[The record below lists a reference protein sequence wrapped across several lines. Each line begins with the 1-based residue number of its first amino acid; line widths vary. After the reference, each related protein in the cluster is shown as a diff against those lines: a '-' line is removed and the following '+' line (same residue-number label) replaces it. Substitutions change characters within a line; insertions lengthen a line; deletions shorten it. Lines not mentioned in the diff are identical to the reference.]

1 MNADVSFSNLPS
13 CRALDIQAKY
23 LLGVHRLLSV
33 GAKSLPLN
41 PLFVKSYPIPQLS
54 GVVPEPQR
62 RWYVAT
68 LSESPDSPGDRQL
81 TLITGLDEKAIRRGK
96 VEIANEL
103 SDLPT
108 DRQRQ
113 EGGGRLA
120 AEKKTQG

>member
-1 MNADVSFSNLPS
+1 MTKDNPTSLHVCECQFCKRGTDAEVIQRHRHINL
-13 CRALDIQAKY
+13 
-23 LLGVHRLLSV
+23 LLSR
-33 GAKSLPLN
+33 LN
-41 PLFVKSYPIPQLS
+41 
-54 GVVPEPQR
+54 EPQR

-81 TLITGLDEKAIRRGK
+81 TLITGLDEKTIRRGK

-113 EGGGRLA
+113 EGGGRLS
-120 AEKKTQG
+120 AEKKTWS